1 MAEER
6 NSESAKLT
14 LTYPSYWL
22 RYWEDAIGNLERIW
36 RENGLLKAMIGK
48 LILILPIE
56 LEEKLQP
63 LQGQRISILHT
74 DILGKE
80 WLIRTFPDPRQET
93 AQVNANLCENG
104 QIPNCDE
111 VI

>member
-1 MAEER
+1 MAEVG
-6 NSESAKLT
+6 NSEFAKIN
-14 LTYPSYWL
+14 LTYTSYWL
-22 RYWEDAIGNLERIW
+22 RYWEDAIGNLEMIW

-48 LILILPIE
+48 LILVLPIE

-80 WLIRTFPDPRQET
+80 WLIRVLPDRRQET
-93 AQVNANLCENG
+93 AQVTANLCENE
-104 QIPNCDE
+104 QILNCNE
-111 VI
+111 R